1 MMIGGEVATA
11 AVAVAVAEA
20 EEEEEEEVGVAS
32 TTTEEEVEEEGA
44 AVVATADTV
53 APAVVGG
60 TKPSCRPCRG
70 RTAVARG
77 MRESVSL
84 LEGKG
89 WEVGSDEEEY
99 FMPHRGP
106 RCAKDKRESLERHC
120 FRRVWC
126 YFFSL
131 TTKQ

>member
-20 EEEEEEEVGVAS
+20 EEEEEEVGVAS

-77 MRESVSL
+77 MRESVS
-84 LEGKG
+84 
-89 WEVGSDEEEY
+89 
-99 FMPHRGP
+99 
-106 RCAKDKRESLERHC
+106 
-120 FRRVWC
+120 
-126 YFFSL
+126 
-131 TTKQ
+131 